1 MSRQRPDPLEM
12 VADFGPLFAAE
23 RPLSHLAGQDDPGT
37 SRTAAAEA
45 STSGELSRARRLALA
60 WVRRH
65 PGLTTRE
72 LGLRAYVF
80 YGFKDPEW
88 WRQRIGRRLNE
99 LLPAWVHRH
108 GERDGCAC
116 WWPGKA
122 PVGEG
127 GR

>member
-1 MSRQRPDPLEM
+1 MSRQRPDPLEQ
-12 VADFGPLFAAE
+12 ASALPLFD
-23 RPLSHLAGQDDPGT
+23 RPLTQLYTADDPAT
-37 SRTAAAEA
+37 SRAAAAE
-45 STSGELSRARRLALA
+45 STVSGEITRARRLALA

-65 PGLTTRE
+65 PGMNARE

-99 LLPAWVHRH
+99 LLDVGLIHRQ
-108 GERDGCAC
+108 GTRDGCAC
-116 WWPGKA
+116 WWPG
-122 PVGEG
+122 P